1 MLVLQNVLGDYTAI
15 NAQDVQIVDTLNS
28 FQTLSFSF
36 ITTKENEVA
45 AKMMIPMTVIEV
57 PENRQKYRLLTANT
71 AKVGKYLQYSVTA
84 VHVAKDMHRYYRE
97 SRLPQTQSLKACLD
111 FMFRGTPFSYV
122 IDGDFSNFYFS
133 EGFGENFVDELLTQC
148 ANDFKFEYYFDN
160 YTLHIAK
167 QIGKDNSFVFIDNV
181 NCAKISVSENY
192 ESITTHIVGY
202 SNPKQSDDE
211 SSTTETTYEQRID
224 YTSPIVNSAS
234 WPVIDATPVKYDQAL
249 DHDTLLARMKSSL
262 QDYPQIQYTI
272 DSVNFKRFTRIKNE
286 IAVGNRGWLRDRFGI
301 DVQTRINSITWYPQD
316 PAKSDAITFG
326 NIMLDP
332 VSWSVRNKRAFNQNF
347 KLGQELQKKIK
358 HQQELYQKSLKN
370 QDMMSEDLKEQ
381 AKIISRLQNQLKDI
395 EDAGNYWV
403 SERQFIELSQEIGN
417 LELSWYSKLEE
428 KEIRGAMVDLTS
440 GNTGVNELFDSQ
452 RINVVKAGLK
462 FIGVVHEL
470 KAKTTAEAMTEANWM
485 LEQLRKGN
493 INVNIVV
500 ACKITN
506 DSLPKDKSTLT
517 AIVQAFNKTL
527 SDAGY
532 KNTCDFSAF
541 DWFNDRFASSARYR
555 WMIYEGANK
564 PDNADAWQFK
574 KNFDDKN
581 ISCSKSY
588 NSIFV

>member
-15 NAQDVQIVDTLNS
+15 KAQDVQIVDTLNS

-36 ITTKENEVA
+36 IATKENEVA

-57 PENRQKYRLLTANT
+57 PENKQKYRLLTSSI
-71 AKVGKYLQYSVTA
+71 AKVGNYLQYSVTA

-111 FMFRGTPFSYV
+111 FMFQGTPFRYT
-122 IDGDFSNFYFS
+122 IEGNFSNFYFS

-167 QIGKDNSFVFIDNV
+167 QIGKDNSFVFVDNV
-181 NCAKISVSENY
+181 NCAKIAVSENY
-192 ESITTHIVGY
+192 ESIATHIIGY
-202 SNPKQSDDE
+202 SNPKQNDSE
-211 SSTTETTYEQRID
+211 TSAETTYEQKID
-224 YTSPIVNSAS
+224 YTSPIVESAN
-234 WPVIDATPVKYDQAL
+234 WPVIDATPVKYDQTL

-272 DSVNFKRFTRIKNE
+272 DSVNFKRFTRINND
-286 IAVGNRGWLRDRFGI
+286 IAVGNQGWLRDRFGI
-301 DVQTRINSITWYPQD
+301 DVKTRISSITWYPQD
-316 PAKSDAITFG
+316 PTKTDAITFG
-326 NIMLDP
+326 NIMIDP
-332 VSWSVRNKRAFNQNF
+332 VSWSVRNKRAFSQNF

-358 HQQELYQKSLKN
+358 YQQELYQKSLKF

-381 AKIISRLQNQLKDI
+381 AKVVSRLQNQLKDI

-403 SERQFIELSQEIGN
+403 SERQFIELSQSVGN
-417 LELSWYSKLEE
+417 LDLSWYSALQD
-428 KEIRGAMVDLTS
+428 KEIRGAMIALTS
-440 GNTGVNELFDSQ
+440 GDADLNEFFNSQ
-452 RINVVKAGLK
+452 RINIVKAGSK
-462 FIGVVHEL
+462 FIGVIHEL
-470 KAKTTAEAMTEANWM
+470 RAKTTADAVTEANWA
-485 LEQLRKGN
+485 LEQLRKN
-493 INVNIVV
+493 NVNVNIVV
-500 ACKITN
+500 ACKIA
-506 DSLPKDKSTLT
+506 DGGLPKEKNILT

-555 WMIYEGANK
+555 WVIYEGANK
-564 PDNADAWQFK
+564 PANADAWQFK
-574 KNFDDKN
+574 KNFDNEN

>member
-15 NAQDVQIVDTLNS
+15 KAQDVQIVDTFNS

-36 ITTKENEVA
+36 IATKENEVA

-57 PENRQKYRLLTANT
+57 PENKQKYRLLTSGI
-71 AKVGKYLQYSVTA
+71 AKVGNYLQYSVTA

-111 FMFRGTPFSYV
+111 FMFQGTPFRYR
-122 IDGDFSNFYFS
+122 IEGDFSNFYFS

-167 QIGKDNSFVFIDNV
+167 QIGKDNSFVFVDNV
-181 NCAKISVSENY
+181 NCAKIAVSENY
-192 ESITTHIVGY
+192 ESIATHIIGY
-202 SNPKQSDDE
+202 SNPKQNDSE
-211 SSTTETTYEQRID
+211 TSAETTYEQKID
-224 YTSPIVNSAS
+224 YTSPIVESAR
-234 WPVIDATPVKYDQAL
+234 WPVIDATPVKYDQTL

-272 DSVNFKRFTRIKNE
+272 DSVNFKRFTRIKND
-286 IAVGNRGWLRDRFGI
+286 IAVGNQGWLRDRFGI
-301 DVQTRINSITWYPQD
+301 DVKTRISSITWYPQD
-316 PAKSDAITFG
+316 PTKTDAITFG
-326 NIMLDP
+326 NVMIDP
-332 VSWSVRNKRAFNQNF
+332 VSWSVRNKRAFSQNF

-358 HQQELYQKSLKN
+358 YQQELYQKSLKF

-381 AKIISRLQNQLKDI
+381 AKVVSRLQNQLKDI

-403 SERQFIELSQEIGN
+403 SERQFIELSQSIGT
-417 LELSWYSKLEE
+417 LDLSWYSTLQDKG
-428 KEIRGAMVDLTS
+428 IHGAMVDLTS
-440 GNTGVNELFDSQ
+440 GNVGLNEFFNSQ
-452 RINVVKAGLK
+452 RTNLVKAGSK
-462 FIGVVHEL
+462 FIGAIHEL
-470 KAKTTAEAMTEANWM
+470 RAKTTADAVAEANWA
-485 LEQLRKGN
+485 LEQLRKN
-493 INVNIVV
+493 NVNVNIVV
-500 ACKITN
+500 ACKIA
-506 DSLPKDKSTLT
+506 DGSLPKEKNILT

-541 DWFNDRFASSARYR
+541 DWFNDRFTSSARYR
-555 WMIYEGANK
+555 WVIYEGANK
-564 PDNADAWQFK
+564 PANADAWQFK
-574 KNFDDKN
+574 KNFDNKN
-581 ISCSKSY
+581 ISCNKSY